1 MVLSVEEIRE
11 KFPALKRVEAGYPVA
26 YFDGPGGTQVPQSV
40 VERVCDYLVNHNANR
55 HWAYG
60 TSKETDEIVDFAR
73 SVFADFLGAS
83 PQEIVF
89 GPNMTTLTYHVSRTL
104 GRRLGPGDEI
114 VVTELDHQANVA
126 PWRVLE
132 VERGVTVKTVPLILE
147 TGTLNWEAFE
157 DLLSPRTALVAVG
170 AASNALGTINDV
182 KMAADRAR
190 AVDALVY
197 VDAVHFAVH
206 QFVDVRE
213 MGCDFLACSPYKFY
227 GPHLGVLYG
236 REDLLRELDVP
247 KLAPA
252 PDIIPDRF
260 ETGTLDYE
268 GIAGATAA
276 VEFLGSVAAGGTL
289 RERLE
294 HGFAELHGRGSV
306 LFEKLWEGL
315 AAVPSVKLYG
325 PPPSAPRTPTIAFTV
340 SGKSSRQ
347 VAEFLSSEYGVFVS
361 TGDFYAS
368 TVTERYG
375 VADDGFVRAGCAC
388 YTTSEE
394 VGRLIEAVASMP

>member
-1 MVLSVEEIRE
+1 MSVEEIRE

-40 VERVCDYLVNHNANR
+40 VDRVCDYLVNHNANR

-60 TSKETDEIVDFAR
+60 TSQETDEIVDFAR
-73 SVFADFLGAS
+73 SVFADFLGAC
-83 PQEIVF
+83 PREIVF

-104 GRRLGPGDEI
+104 GRRLGPGDEV

-126 PWRVLE
+126 PWRALE
-132 VERGVTVKTVPLILE
+132 QERGVTVRTIPLILE
-147 TGTLNWEAFE
+147 TGTLDWEAFE

-182 KMAADRAR
+182 KMAAVRAH

-227 GPHLGVLYG
+227 GPHLGVLFG
-236 REDLLRELDVP
+236 REDLLRDLDVP
-247 KLAPA
+247 KLSPA
-252 PDIIPDRF
+252 PDIVPDRF

-268 GIAGATAA
+268 GIAGAAAA

-294 HGFAELHGRGSV
+294 HGFAELHARGSI
-306 LFEKLWEGL
+306 LFEKLWGGL

-340 SGKSSRQ
+340 DGKSSRQ
-347 VAEFLSSEYGVFVS
+347 VAEFLSSNYGVFVS

-388 YTTSEE
+388 YTTTEE
-394 VGRLIEAVASMP
+394 IGRLIEAVASMP